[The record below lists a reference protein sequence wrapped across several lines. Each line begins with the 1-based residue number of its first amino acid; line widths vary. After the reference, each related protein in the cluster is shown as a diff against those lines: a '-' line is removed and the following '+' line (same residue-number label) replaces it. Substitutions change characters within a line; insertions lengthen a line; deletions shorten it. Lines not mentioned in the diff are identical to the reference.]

1 MSFINKMLWGERKNW
16 ERLQKFRLPYK
27 FKIIGIGLS
36 VLSFMAL
43 IIYGSQKPQ
52 ENEMVLD
59 LFNKTIVLGLLLA
72 SLSRDRT
79 EDEMTQSIGNQSY
92 AYAFVLGVLYALIQ
106 PYKTVMVTGLADN
119 ENSSKFITLEV
130 YQLLNFMLLVQLL
143 SYWVIRKIY

>member
-1 MSFINKMLWGERKNW
+1 MSFTKKMLSGERKNW
-16 ERLQKFRLPYK
+16 ERLQKFRLPNK
-27 FKIIGIGLS
+27 FKIIGIGIS
-36 VLSFMAL
+36 VLSFIAL
-43 IIYGSQKPQ
+43 IIYGSQKSQ
-52 ENEMVLD
+52 ENGIVLD

-79 EDEMTQSIGNQSY
+79 EDEMTQSIRAQSY

-106 PYKTVMVTGLADN
+106 PYITVAVAGLAGN
-119 ENSSKFITLEV
+119 ENSAKFIALEV